1 MLQIAIAK
9 QINLKDASF
18 TTLFQSEDVAI
29 SDMSLATL
37 EKHCLIEIDRYYH
50 DALCNEQ
57 YGLEMF
63 RRATVLHDPY
73 AWEALQRCFSGI
85 ARSWL
90 RRHPRWEMA
99 GAIDSEENYVAQAFT
114 RLWYASTKNENL
126 HFQSLSA
133 ALGYLRASLNGTI
146 MDTLRSYS
154 RPKEMAWP
162 ETDSTEVV
170 MDEIDETEELW
181 TIICSMLSNEREI
194 RVAYLHFR
202 CGLKAREILQFC
214 PEEFKDAQ
222 EIYSIRRNMFKRL
235 MRNADQI
242 RWRLGAGD

>member
-1 MLQIAIAK
+1 MLQTATV
-9 QINLKDASF
+9 QRTDLEDASF
-18 TTLFQSEDVAI
+18 TLFLSEDAVCG
-29 SDMSLATL
+29 DMSLAIL
-37 EKHCLIEIDRYYH
+37 EKHCMMEIDRYYH
-50 DALCNEQ
+50 EARCKEE

-63 RRATVLHDPY
+63 RRATVLHDPF

-85 ARSWL
+85 TRSWL

-99 GAIDSEENYVAQAFT
+99 CAIDSEENYVAQAFT
-114 RLWYASTKNENL
+114 RLWYASMKNENL
-126 HFQSLSA
+126 HFKTLSS
-133 ALGYLRASLNGTI
+133 ALGYLRASLNGAI
-146 MDTLRSYS
+146 LDTLRCYS

-162 ETDSTEVV
+162 ETESSSDIVL
-170 MDEIDETEELW
+170 DELDESEELW
-181 TIICSMLSNEREI
+181 NIICSMLSNEREI

-214 PEEFKDAQ
+214 PLEFKDVQ

-242 RWRLGAGD
+242 RWRLSAGD

>member
-1 MLQIAIAK
+1 MLQMTAA
-9 QINLKDASF
+9 QRTDLEDVSF
-18 TTLFQSEDVAI
+18 TLFLSEGMLPC
-29 SDMSLATL
+29 DMSLAML
-37 EKHCLIEIDRYYH
+37 EKHCMMEIDRYYH
-50 DALCNEQ
+50 DALCNEL
-57 YGLEMF
+57 YGVELF
-63 RRATVLHDPY
+63 RRATLMHDPL

-99 GAIDSEENYVAQAFT
+99 CAIDSEENYVAQAFT
-114 RLWYASTKNENL
+114 RLWYASTKNEHL
-126 HFQSLSA
+126 QFQTLSS

-162 ETDSTEVV
+162 ETEQTEVV
-170 MDEIDETEELW
+170 LDELDESEELW
-181 TIICSMLSNEREI
+181 GIICSMLSNEREI
-194 RVAYLHFR
+194 RLAYLHFR

-214 PEEFKDAQ
+214 PQEFKDAQ

-242 RWRLGAGD
+242 RWRLSNGDC